1 VGHALVEAYLSEECP
16 GTEPVFTHIP
26 GSSSRTTAL
35 LGGTIDA
42 AVLQQDDLLRASPRD
57 AERMHVLEVFGR
69 RWPRVAT
76 TLIFVNTDFARAHPR
91 VVEDYL
97 RACLQVIRQNARDA
111 RGLAAEAARVFETTR
126 DMLPVATAYVSAGA
140 WDPRGGLSQDV
151 VEETQKFFV
160 GIGSLPE
167 GRPSGALVDRS
178 YLDRVLTELER
189 GERGGPP
196 EP

>member
-1 VGHALVEAYLSEECP
+1 
-16 GTEPVFTHIP
+16 
-26 GSSSRTTAL
+26 
-35 LGGTIDA
+35 
-42 AVLQQDDLLRASPRD
+42 
-57 AERMHVLEVFGR
+57 
-69 RWPRVAT
+69 
-76 TLIFVNTDFARAHPR
+76 
-91 VVEDYL
+91 
-97 RACLQVIRQNARDA
+97 VIRQNARDA

-160 GIGSLPE
+160 GTGSLPE
-167 GRPSGALVDRS
+167 GHPSGALVDRS
-178 YLDRVLTELER
+178 YLDRVLSELER